1 MVAAAARSGSSNHSR
16 AVTVRMA
23 VSLVVVARDEGA
35 ALADEKVEIGA
46 VARLQHVIDVELP
59 VTALERGLGRLPA
72 RAARGELAV
81 AYYELQLALRHVELD
96 LVAVAHERQRAAGG
110 RFGRDVQHHRA
121 RS

>member
-1 MVAAAARSGSSNHSR
+1 MTTSSLGCSRIVRSAAWSMRSSS
-16 AVTVRMA
+16 VI
-23 VSLVVVARDEGA
+23 VARDEGA

-110 RFGRDVQHHRA
+110 RFGRG
-121 RS
+121 